1 MAKQEITGEIVS
13 FDLPSGISVEIQE
26 LTAAS
31 QKVFTD
37 KQLVKS
43 GKWLNRL
50 LRHALVS
57 LDGKPL
63 PENAGE
69 ANSILLDMK
78 SGDRNYLLLQVRM
91 QNFGEEMDFNYECPK
106 CKKTAGYHINFKE
119 ALDNGTLKV
128 YPYREDMPIE
138 VETRSGVALVD
149 YPTGRT
155 EEWLSMQKDPDI
167 ILNTMGYC
175 ASFNGHPPTYKEFEA
190 LYAKDL
196 TKIRLA
202 GDELKGGLDS
212 RIELE
217 CAECDSSF
225 SIYLYQIPD
234 FFIPQMTTGS
244 IGL

>member
-13 FDLPSGISVEIQE
+13 FELPSGITAEIQE

-37 KQLVKS
+37 KQLMKS

-50 LRHALVS
+50 LRHAIVS

-69 ANSILLDMK
+69 ANSLLLDMR

-91 QNFGEEMDFNYECPK
+91 QNFGTEMNFNYECPK

-155 EEWLSMQKDPDI
+155 EEWMAMQKDIDI
-167 ILNTMGYC
+167 ILDTMGYC
-175 ASFNGHPPTYKEFEA
+175 TSFNGHPPTYKEFEA

-196 TKIRLA
+196 NKIHLA
-202 GDELKGGLDS
+202 GVELKGGLDPE
-212 RIELE
+212 IELDCVE
-217 CAECDSSF
+217 CGSSF
-225 SIYLYQIPD
+225 PVYLSLIPD
-234 FFIPQMTTGS
+234 FFIPRMTTGN